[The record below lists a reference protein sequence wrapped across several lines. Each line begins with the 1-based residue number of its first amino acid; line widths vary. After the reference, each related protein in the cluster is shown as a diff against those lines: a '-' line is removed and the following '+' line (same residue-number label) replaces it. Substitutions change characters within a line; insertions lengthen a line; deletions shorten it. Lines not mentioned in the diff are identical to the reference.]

1 MADAHI
7 NPLNTAETHNEALRT
22 YKWKPIILSGTVV
35 KVQRTLV

>member
-7 NPLNTAETHNEALRT
+7 NPLNTAEMHRRYT
-22 YKWKPIILSGTVV
+22 WKPTILSGTVG